1 MTAKEYLQSVRLAN
15 SEADRRISRLEHY
28 RDCAGYGTG
37 KREAGRISGT
47 PQRSR
52 VEDNVC
58 ALVDYEREHR
68 LMVSANQAVDICVDR
83 RTEAADIIRRIPRER
98 YREVLY
104 RYYIDGLT
112 WRQVAEQ
119 MGLSLRKTHT
129 LHGWALTVFERFL
142 SRSNLSISDRN
153 HNI

>member
-1 MTAKEYLQSVRLAN
+1 MTAKEYLQSVRKAD
-15 SEADRRISRLEHY
+15 SKADRQIARLEAF
-28 RDCAGYGTG
+28 REAAAYGTG
-37 KREAGRISGT
+37 RWEATRISGT

-58 ALVDYEREHR
+58 AMIDYEREHC
-68 LMVSANQAVDICVDR
+68 LMLRANQAVDQYTDR
-83 RTEAADIIRRIPRER
+83 RDQAAAIIRCIPRQE

-119 MGLSLRKTHT
+119 MGIGVATAHR
-129 LHGWALTVFERFL
+129 LHGWALVVFDRLWRPKTQYTV
-142 SRSNLSISDRN
+142 
-153 HNI
+153 

>member
-1 MTAKEYLQSVRLAN
+1 MTAKEYLQSVRQAN
-15 SEADRRISRLEHY
+15 ADADRRISRLEAF
-28 RDCAGYGTG
+28 REAAAYGTG
-37 KREAGRISGT
+37 RREATRISGT

-58 ALVDYEREHR
+58 AMIDYEREHQ
-68 LMVSANQAVDICVDR
+68 LMGRANDAVDEFVDR
-83 RTEAADIIRRIPRER
+83 RKTACDIIALIPRER

-119 MGLSLRKTHT
+119 MGIGIRRVYK
-129 LHGWALTVFERFL
+129 LHGWALVIFDKIMGNAE
-142 SRSNLSISDRN
+142 
-153 HNI
+153 NIA